1 MLSTHSSIYFDSK
14 GGKLIA
20 ESVGDREM
28 EKLTPLSHLFM
39 TMFLYSFSTFMVVPA
54 MTDVIMSAVCPGK
67 DECSI
72 AIYLTG
78 VMHAVVGLGTLVM
91 MPLIGNLSDTYGRKV
106 MLTVP
111 MVLAI
116 FPSVILAY
124 SRSPYFV
131 YAYLLI
137 KTVTSMLCEGS
148 VFCIALAYV
157 ADNVAEKRRASAFG
171 ILSGVTSCAFVCGN
185 LFTRFISTSSTFQ
198 VSAAGTVIAV
208 VYMRIFLPESVAG
221 VGIVGTG
228 NKTEDESLLRK
239 DSSGNKPSFRD
250 TISLLRASSTF
261 SQVAA
266 VAFFTTLG
274 DVGLYASMLYFLKA
288 QFHYSKDQFAD
299 LMVINGIAATIS
311 QMVLM
316 PLVARYIKEEKILA
330 TGLFFSCVHMLLYSI
345 AWSSW
350 VPYMAAMVTLL
361 AAIGSPCVRSI
372 ASKQVGP
379 SEQGKAQGCLTGIS
393 SIANVVSPLAFSPLT
408 ALFLSESAPFHFPGF
423 SLMCSSFLVMIAFIL
438 SIMIREAPL
447 SVTSADDNSA
457 SSLDLNECTV

>member
-1 MLSTHSSIYFDSK
+1 
-14 GGKLIA
+14 
-20 ESVGDREM
+20 M

-39 TMFLYSFSTFMVVPA
+39 TVFLYSFSTFMVVPA
-54 MTDVIMSAVCPGK
+54 MTDVIMSAVCPGE

-78 VMHAVVGLGTLVM
+78 VLHAVVGLGTLVM

-116 FPSVILAY
+116 FPSAILAY

-137 KTVTSMLCEGS
+137 KTLTSMLCEGS

-185 LFTRFISTSSTFQ
+185 LFTRFISTSSTFE

-221 VGIVGTG
+221 VGITG
-228 NKTEDESLLRK
+228 NNKTEDESLLRK
-239 DSSGNKPSFRD
+239 DSSDNKPSFRD
-250 TISLLRASSTF
+250 TISLLRTSSTY
-261 SQVAA
+261 SQAAA
-266 VAFFTTLG
+266 VTFFTTLG
-274 DVGLYASMLYFLKA
+274 EVGLYTSMLYFLKA

-299 LMVINGIAATIS
+299 LMVINGVAGTIS

-316 PLVARYIKEEKILA
+316 PLVAPYIKEEKILA
-330 TGLFFSCVHMLLYSI
+330 IGLFFSCVHMLLYSI

-361 AAIGSPCVRSI
+361 AAIGSPCIRSI

-379 SEQGKAQGCLTGIS
+379 SEQGKAQGCLTGIC

-408 ALFLSESAPFHFPGF
+408 AIFLSESAPFHFPGF
-423 SLMCSSFLVMIAFIL
+423 SLMCASFLVMIAFIL

-447 SVTSADDNSA
+447 TVTSTDDNSA
-457 SSLDLNECTV
+457 SSLDFNECTV

>member
-1 MLSTHSSIYFDSK
+1 
-14 GGKLIA
+14 
-20 ESVGDREM
+20 M

-39 TMFLYSFSTFMVVPA
+39 TVFLYSFSTFMVVPA
-54 MTDVIMSAVCPGK
+54 MTDVIMSAVCPGE

-78 VMHAVVGLGTLVM
+78 VLHAVVGLGTLVM

-116 FPSVILAY
+116 FPSAILAY

-137 KTVTSMLCEGS
+137 KTLTSMLCEGS

-185 LFTRFISTSSTFQ
+185 LFTRFISTSSTFE

-221 VGIVGTG
+221 VGITG
-228 NKTEDESLLRK
+228 NNKTEDESLLRK
-239 DSSGNKPSFRD
+239 DSSDNKPSFRD
-250 TISLLRASSTF
+250 TISLLRTSSTY
-261 SQVAA
+261 SQAAA
-266 VAFFTTLG
+266 VTFFTTLG
-274 DVGLYASMLYFLKA
+274 EVGLYTSMLYFLKA

-299 LMVINGIAATIS
+299 LMVINGVAGTIS

-316 PLVARYIKEEKILA
+316 PLVAPYIKEEKILA
-330 TGLFFSCVHMLLYSI
+330 IGLFFSCVHMLLYSI

-361 AAIGSPCVRSI
+361 AAIGSPCIRSI

-379 SEQGKAQGCLTGIS
+379 SEQGKAQGCLTGIC

-408 ALFLSESAPFHFPGF
+408 AIFLSESAPFHFPGF
-423 SLMCSSFLVMIAFIL
+423 SLMCASFLVSLHFSSVKKGQNKLGLIL
-438 SIMIREAPL
+438 L
-447 SVTSADDNSA
+447 QH
-457 SSLDLNECTV
+457 LNI

>member
-1 MLSTHSSIYFDSK
+1 
-14 GGKLIA
+14 
-20 ESVGDREM
+20 M

-39 TMFLYSFSTFMVVPA
+39 TVFLYSFSTFMVVPA
-54 MTDVIMSAVCPGK
+54 MTDVIMSAVCPGE
-67 DECSI
+67 DECSV

-78 VMHAVVGLGTLVM
+78 VLHAVVGLGTLVM

-106 MLTVP
+106 MLTAP

-116 FPSVILAY
+116 FPSAILAY

-131 YAYLLI
+131 YAYLVI
-137 KTVTSMLCEGS
+137 KTLTSMLCEGS

-157 ADNVAEKRRASAFG
+157 ADNTAEKRRGSAFG

-185 LFTRFISTSSTFQ
+185 LFTRFISTSSAFQ

-221 VGIVGTG
+221 VGIAGTG
-228 NKTEDESLLRK
+228 DKTEDESLLVK
-239 DSSGNKPSFRD
+239 DSSENLQLFKNMPSFRD
-250 TISLLRASSTF
+250 TISLLKTSPTF
-261 SQVAA
+261 SQAAA

-274 DVGLYASMLYFLKA
+274 EVGLYTSMLYFLKA

-299 LMVINGIAATIS
+299 LMVINGIAGTIS

-316 PLVARYIKEEKILA
+316 PLVAPFIKEKKILA
-330 TGLFFSCVHMLLYSI
+330 IGLFFSCVHMLLYSI

-350 VPYMAAMVTLL
+350 VPYMSAMVTVL

-379 SEQGKAQGCLTGIS
+379 SEQGKAQGCLTGIC
-393 SIANVVSPLAFSPLT
+393 SIANVISPLAFSPLT

-423 SLMCSSFLVMIAFIL
+423 SLMCASFLVMIAFIL
-438 SIMIREAPL
+438 SIMMREAP
-447 SVTSADDNSA
+447 VAETSTDDNPA
-457 SSLDLNECTV
+457 PSSDLNECTV